1 MSTKEKIEKDYKK
14 FDIDIE
20 REAEK
25 GLKKIQGE
33 SNSLKEAVIKIGENV
48 DRSIN
53 EREQKAAKKKS

>member
-14 FDIDIE
+14 FNIDIE
-20 REAEK
+20 REAENE
-25 GLKKIQGE
+25 LKKIQEE
-33 SNSLKEAVIKIGENV
+33 SNDLKEAVIKIGETV